1 MTNIM
6 NTSSEAPTSAWRRR
20 PLGRALMATALGL
33 ALSGCIDQ
41 DMSDL
46 ERYVKDV
53 LARQA
58 PIIAPLPQVK
68 PYEIYAYQSSDKK
81 DPFQP
86 FFTPDSSPPEQEEQA
101 ECPGPDS
108 DRLREELEA
117 FPLDSLRMVGTIER
131 EQKLWGVVLSSEGS
145 VHRVTIDNFMGRNH
159 GRIVDIAEEQIEL
172 VEIVPDGQGCYQER
186 STRIALIE
194 Q

>member
-1 MTNIM
+1 MTKIM
-6 NTSSEAPTSAWRRR
+6 NTSSRTPGLTPRKR
-20 PLGRALMATALGL
+20 PLAGVLLTTALVLGL
-33 ALSGCIDQ
+33 GGCVDR

-46 ERYVKDV
+46 ERYVEEV
-53 LARQA
+53 LAR
-58 PIIAPLPQVK
+58 PSPVVAPLPQIK

-86 FFTPDSSPPEQEEQA
+86 FFTPDSAPPKQEEQT
-101 ECPGPDS
+101 ECPGPDK

-131 EQKLWGVVLSSEGS
+131 DGTLWGVVLSSEGS
-145 VHRVTIDNFMGRNH
+145 IYRVTMDNFMGRND
-159 GRIVDIAEEQIEL
+159 GRIVDIVEEQIEL
-172 VEIVPDGQGCYQER
+172 IEIVPDGQGCYQER
-186 STRIALIE
+186 TTRLALIE

>member
-1 MTNIM
+1 MTKIM
-6 NTSSEAPTSAWRRR
+6 NTPSPAHDPAPRKGRF
-20 PLGRALMATALGL
+20 GRALLAGALALGL
-33 ALSGCIDQ
+33 GGCVDR

-46 ERYVKDV
+46 ERYVEDV

-58 PIIAPLPQVK
+58 PVIAPLPQIR
-68 PYEIYAYQSSDKK
+68 PYEIYSYQSSGKK

-86 FFTPDSSPPEQEEQA
+86 FFTPEATPQEQPEQT
-101 ECPGPDS
+101 ECAGPDP
-108 DRLREELEA
+108 DRLREELES

-131 EQKLWGVVLSSEGS
+131 EETLWGVVLSSEGS
-145 VHRVTIDNFMGRNH
+145 IHRVTIDNYMGRNH
-159 GRIVDIAEEQIEL
+159 GRIVDIVEEEIEL

-186 STRIALIE
+186 NTRLALIE